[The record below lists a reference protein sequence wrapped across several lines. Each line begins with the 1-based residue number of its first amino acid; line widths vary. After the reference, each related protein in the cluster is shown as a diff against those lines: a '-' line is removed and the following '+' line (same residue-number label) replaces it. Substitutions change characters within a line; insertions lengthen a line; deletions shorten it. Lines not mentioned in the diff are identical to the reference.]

1 MPKISFKNFSFRYR
15 NLVAPTLKNINLEIK
30 QGEKILIA
38 GRSGSG
44 KSTLM
49 HCLNGLIP
57 FAYNGEIEGDLLI
70 DDMQPFK
77 ENVFE
82 ISKKVGT
89 ILQDQDSQFIGL
101 SVAED
106 VAFVLENNNIPFD
119 QMKKDVMSSLDVVGM
134 KDFVEHSPY
143 ELSGGQKQS
152 VSLAG
157 ILSSSADVLIFDEP
171 LANLDPASGKNVVSL
186 IDELLKK
193 TDKTILIVEHR
204 IEDILE
210 KSIDKIV
217 IIEKGEVIAFDTP
230 EKILSQN
237 ILKEAGLREPLYIE
251 AMIHSDLDIR
261 NLGHLDDIDKLV
273 TKKVK
278 SKLVNWFDTATAVN
292 DNQSKF
298 SEKLLSVENISFAYN
313 KEEQVLDNVSFELRK
328 GEIISLLGSNGSG
341 KSTLSHI
348 IAGFLK
354 NKIGKIY
361 LENELI
367 NSWSIKRRGC
377 KIGVVMQNPNHMVV
391 KHMIRD
397 EISLGLKAQGCDSET
412 IESKVNEVLKICN
425 LWGYRNWP
433 VSALSYGQKKRVTI
447 ASILTLNPKLIILDE
462 PTAGQDYRTYTS
474 FMEFIKKIAH
484 MGISIIM
491 ITHNIHLAL
500 EYTTR
505 SIVLSEGKKI
515 ADDTPANIF
524 SDTEIIEKASLKE
537 TSLGRLADVLD
548 VSKYKFI
555 QHFIN
560 YEMENMHR
568 E

>member
-15 NLVAPTLKNINLEIK
+15 NLQAPTLKNINLEIN

-57 FAYNGEIEGDLLI
+57 FAYDGDIDGGLLI

-119 QMKKDVMSSLDVVGM
+119 QMKKNVMSSLEVVGM
-134 KDFVEHSPY
+134 KDFIEHSPY

-171 LANLDPASGKNVVSL
+171 LANLDPASGQNVVSL
-186 IDELLKK
+186 IDDLLNK

-210 KSIDKIV
+210 KNIDKIV
-217 IIEKGEVIAFDTP
+217 IIEKGEIIAFDTP
-230 EKILSQN
+230 EN
-237 ILKEAGLREPLYIE
+237 ILGLNVLKKAGLREPLYIE

-261 NLGHLDDIDKLV
+261 ELGNLDDIDKLV
-273 TKKVK
+273 TKNIK
-278 SKLVNWFDTATAVN
+278 SKLVNWFDTQVSFN
-292 DNQSKF
+292 DNKTKY
-298 SEKLLSVENISFAYN
+298 SEKLLSVEGLSFAYN
-313 KEEQVLDNVSFELRK
+313 KNEQVLDNVSFDLFK

-354 NKIGKIY
+354 NKKGKIY

-367 NSWSIKRRGC
+367 NSWSIKKRGC

-397 EISLGLKAQGCDSET
+397 EIALGLKAQGCDNET

-433 VSALSYGQKKRVTI
+433 ISALSYGQKKRVTI

-462 PTAGQDYRTYTS
+462 PTAGQDYKTYTS
-474 FMEFIKKIAH
+474 FMAFIKKIAD

-524 SDTEIIEKASLKE
+524 SNKEIIEKASLKE
-537 TSLGRLADVLD
+537 TSLGKLAEALNVN
-548 VSKYKFI
+548 KNEFI

-560 YEMENMHR
+560 YEMENMHC

>member
-237 ILKEAGLREPLYIE
+237 IL
-251 AMIHSDLDIR
+251 
-261 NLGHLDDIDKLV
+261 
-273 TKKVK
+273 
-278 SKLVNWFDTATAVN
+278 F
-292 DNQSKF
+292 
-298 SEKLLSVENISFAYN
+298 
-313 KEEQVLDNVSFELRK
+313 
-328 GEIISLLGSNGSG
+328 
-341 KSTLSHI
+341 
-348 IAGFLK
+348 
-354 NKIGKIY
+354 
-361 LENELI
+361 
-367 NSWSIKRRGC
+367 
-377 KIGVVMQNPNHMVV
+377 
-391 KHMIRD
+391 
-397 EISLGLKAQGCDSET
+397 
-412 IESKVNEVLKICN
+412 
-425 LWGYRNWP
+425 
-433 VSALSYGQKKRVTI
+433 
-447 ASILTLNPKLIILDE
+447 
-462 PTAGQDYRTYTS
+462 
-474 FMEFIKKIAH
+474 
-484 MGISIIM
+484 
-491 ITHNIHLAL
+491 
-500 EYTTR
+500 
-505 SIVLSEGKKI
+505 
-515 ADDTPANIF
+515 
-524 SDTEIIEKASLKE
+524 
-537 TSLGRLADVLD
+537 
-548 VSKYKFI
+548 
-555 QHFIN
+555 
-560 YEMENMHR
+560 
-568 E
+568 